1 MDGDEQFEQAAQG
14 ALVIIGRLNAVF
26 QVGQTTFACPGMGV
40 VEIRTV
46 VQRPAFKHNGI
57 TFLADNGG
65 RQRADCGQVRMV
77 ERRGKR
83 HAVDVLRI
91 LFDSGVRDRQ
101 LRHLRMIEQSAI
113 HVYAKKAHGLP
124 SFKK

>member
-1 MDGDEQFEQAAQG
+1 
-14 ALVIIGRLNAVF
+14 
-26 QVGQTTFACPGMGV
+26 MGV

-57 TFLADNGG
+57 ALFADDGG
-65 RQRADCGQVRMV
+65 CKRSDSGQVRMI

-91 LFDSGVRDRQ
+91 LFDSGGRDRQ